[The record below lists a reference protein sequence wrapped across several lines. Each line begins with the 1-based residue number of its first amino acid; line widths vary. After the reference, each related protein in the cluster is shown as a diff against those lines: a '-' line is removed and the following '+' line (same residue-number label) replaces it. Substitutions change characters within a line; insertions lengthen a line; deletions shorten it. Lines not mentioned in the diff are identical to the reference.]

1 MSADTTKSTTPR
13 IALPAITG
21 EIDKSQALLFLPES
35 LQPWRPTMFS
45 YTASLAS
52 TIVGFPLDT
61 IKTRMQTHYFVGP
74 IDCLKKTVKHEGI
87 RGLFRGIAAP
97 LLSISFSK
105 SMGVGLYT
113 YFKPKVSTAQATL
126 LSSLAPNM
134 QQNLVVDPGNSN
146 NALAI
151 ERQRRNLTLL
161 NIPTSFISGSLTGVS
176 VSFFAC
182 PFEFSKLYSQI
193 IMLESRRKSNL
204 LSGSPQPQ
212 LNTQTI
218 PKPIVTVSQTSTAA
232 VVKQI
237 VKAEGILGLYSGIKF
252 HLIRE
257 FISSGLYFAVYET
270 AKLTIN
276 NSVSNLDGKISGT
289 NISVG
294 PISIAVAGAL
304 SGVISWITIFPIDTV
319 KSLTQRDIVSNIIRH
334 QNGLEKII
342 IKRKLTM
349 PTRRMYRG
357 LSVSVTR
364 SVLNSIVFFGAFEYL
379 MTHIA

>member
-1 MSADTTKSTTPR
+1 
-13 IALPAITG
+13 
-21 EIDKSQALLFLPES
+21 
-35 LQPWRPTMFS
+35 
-45 YTASLAS
+45 
-52 TIVGFPLDT
+52 
-61 IKTRMQTHYFVGP
+61 MQTHYFVGP